1 MLLNCGVGEVRVLK
15 MDRKLLW
22 DQKKKVVLRVIN
34 GIIYMILNIIR

>member
-1 MLLNCGVGEVRVLK
+1 